1 MRQKV
6 VEFLKKEMGYVQE
19 KKVTKIESLS
29 EYEFIIEDNLQEFF
43 IFYSKQFNARLD
55 GCIVDFMN
63 EKLSDEL
70 SIY

>member
-19 KKVTKIESLS
+19 KKVIKIESLS

-55 GCIVDFMN
+55 GFINDYMQ
-63 EKLSDEL
+63 EKL
-70 SIY
+70 